1 MSNIKHK
8 LNKFNSCI
16 YYSFNQ
22 KRKGKGAEM
31 KKTVLNKE
39 KGHYV
44 SVGIF
49 KYWILMIRNSI
60 PINRIKNRTIDKIK
74 KLIWRL

>member
-1 MSNIKHK
+1 
-8 LNKFNSCI
+8 
-16 YYSFNQ
+16 
-22 KRKGKGAEM
+22 M